1 MSVTGSKFRLGILGG
16 GQLGRMLAESA
27 KKLGFDVSIFTEVEA
42 TPAEKAGFHVS
53 NDLRGL
59 VESSDKVI
67 FENEFFDFSL
77 LKDFPE
83 EKFFPSLHAIEL
95 LSFKLKQK
103 SSLKHLGIET
113 AQHLVYSKKE
123 DLEAWVKETLQALNN
138 EAVFKWSKFGYDG
151 KGSFI
156 FSKES
161 SLADLISFCK
171 KPIEKGVRIFAEEKI
186 EFVEELAMLGCLTPK
201 GQWSYFPLVTT
212 EQSEGICREVL
223 GPARRLDIEE
233 VFEEQAQRNMR
244 RFAEENKLYG
254 SFAFEFFRTSD
265 DRLLVNEVAPR
276 VHNSA
281 HYTQVASNISQ
292 FDFHVMAC
300 ADMKLPEIEIS
311 NFFGMRNLIGQ
322 GKSFDSSVVSSAQD
336 SLGKSFQF
344 YWYDKQEC
352 RPGRKMGHINFLSES
367 YTDLMAYA
375 EKCRLLESQ
384 IFKTS

>member
-1 MSVTGSKFRLGILGG
+1 MSVTGSKFRLGILGA

-27 KKLGFDVSIFTEVEA
+27 KKLGFDVSIFTDLEGS
-42 TPAEKAGFHVS
+42 PAGKAGFHVS
-53 NDLRGL
+53 SDLQGL

-83 EKFFPSLHAIEL
+83 EKFFPSLKTIEL

-103 SSLKHLGIET
+103 SSLQHLGID
-113 AQHLVYSKKE
+113 AANHVVYSKKQNLE
-123 DLEAWVKETLQALNN
+123 DWVEKTLQTFNH

-161 SLADLISFCK
+161 SQDDLISFCK
-171 KPIEKGVRIFAEEKI
+171 KPIEKEVRIFAEEKI
-186 EFVEELAMLGCLTPK
+186 EFVEELAMLGCLTHK

-212 EQSEGICREVL
+212 EQSAGICREVL
-223 GPARRLDIEE
+223 GPAKRLDIEE

-244 RFAEENKLYG
+244 LFAEENKLYG
-254 SFAFEFFRTSD
+254 SFAFEFFRTAD

-281 HYTQVASNISQ
+281 HYTQLASNVSQ
-292 FDFHVMAC
+292 FDFHVMAS
-300 ADMKLPEIEIS
+300 AGMQLPEIETT

-322 GKSFDSSVVSSAQD
+322 GKNFDFSIVSSAQD

-344 YWYDKQEC
+344 YWYDKPEC

-367 YTDLMAYA
+367 YTDLMAHA
-375 EKCRLLESQ
+375 EKCRILESKL
-384 IFKTS
+384 FK